1 MPGQPVPPAFDEHGV
16 EGHDDTEPEEG
27 EQDPRE
33 HPERIVVGEIAERLS
48 AQIKEAIKSGDRT
61 RLQTVRLLATSVR
74 NREVEL
80 GRDLTEDDLV
90 EVATRE
96 MKRRKEAAE
105 AYDRAGRT
113 ELAERE
119 RAEGAILE
127 AYLPEQLSEE
137 EVRTAIEEAVA
148 STGATGPGDMGKVM
162 AQVMGRFRG
171 RVDGGEVNRLVRERL
186 GVGGAG

>member
-1 MPGQPVPPAFDEHGV
+1 
-16 EGHDDTEPEEG
+16 
-27 EQDPRE
+27 
-33 HPERIVVGEIAERLS
+33 VGKIAERLS
-48 AQIKEAIKSGDRT
+48 AQIKEAMKSGDRT

-105 AYDRAGRT
+105 AYERAGRA
-113 ELAERE
+113 ELAEQE

-127 AYLPEQLSEE
+127 AYLPEQLSED
-137 EVRTAIEEAVA
+137 EVRAAIEEAVA
-148 STGATGPGDMGKVM
+148 STGATGPGDMGRVM
-162 AQVMGRFRG
+162 SQVMGRFKG

-186 GVGGAG
+186 AGGGAG

>member
-1 MPGQPVPPAFDEHGV
+1 
-16 EGHDDTEPEEG
+16 
-27 EQDPRE
+27 
-33 HPERIVVGEIAERLS
+33 VGEIAERLS
-48 AQIKEAIKSGDRT
+48 AQIQQAMKSGDRT

-105 AYDRAGRT
+105 AYDRAGRA

-119 RAEGAILE
+119 RAEQVILE
-127 AYLPEQLSEE
+127 SYLPEQLSEG
-137 EVRTAIEEAVA
+137 EVRAAIEQAVS

-162 AQVMGRFRG
+162 GQVMGRLKG

-186 GVGGAG
+186 AGG

>member
-1 MPGQPVPPAFDEHGV
+1 
-16 EGHDDTEPEEG
+16 
-27 EQDPRE
+27 
-33 HPERIVVGEIAERLS
+33 VGEIAERLS
-48 AQIKEAIKSGDRT
+48 AQIKEAMKSGDRT

-105 AYDRAGRT
+105 AYDRAGRA

-119 RAEGAILE
+119 RAEQAILE
-127 AYLPEQLSEE
+127 AYIPEQLPEE
-137 EVRTAIEEAVA
+137 EVRAAIEEAVA

-162 AQVMGRFRG
+162 GRVMGRLKG

-186 GVGGAG
+186 AGG